1 MNKQIE
7 EMAKIVRIAMNGCNG
22 CGCHWADGDCVR
34 PPDIPCS
41 LNDKIIKSVQ
51 NLYDNGYRKASDVAR
66 AIFAEIDKTAYG
78 DMDFFKML
86 KKKYESEGADDEQ
99 AD

>member
-1 MNKQIE
+1 MNKQVE
-7 EMAKIVRIAMNGCNG
+7 EMRKDLIKAE
-22 CGCHWADGDCVR
+22 WWT
-34 PPDIPCS
+34 
-41 LNDKIIKSVQ
+41 LNEESGSFDYNHQVTAE
-51 NLYDNGYRKASDVAR
+51 NLYCMGYRKASTVAR

-86 KKKYESEGADDEQ
+86 KKKYESEGADDETQ